1 MSREMD
7 AYPIK
12 SQDTAHRV
20 LGGEAIIVNLE
31 SSFFYSLNPVG
42 TFIWERCDGRHSLA
56 EIAQALVAEFQVEPK
71 TAARDCREFVA
82 DLAEQGLLRLPSSP
96 EAGED

>member
-12 SQDTAHRV
+12 SQNTAHRV
-20 LGGEAIIVNLE
+20 LGDEAIIADFRD
-31 SSFFYSLNPVG
+31 SFFYNLNPVG
-42 TFIWERCDGRHSLA
+42 TFIWARCDGRHSLA
-56 EIAQALVAEFQVEPK
+56 EIAKAVMAEFQVDLEI
-71 TAARDCREFVA
+71 AARDCREFV
-82 DLAEQGLLRLPSSP
+82 DELAEQGLLILRSGP